1 MDQRQSDIQKTGKE
15 HPTYKYLKKKQMN
28 GIIQA
33 LKIAIQEY
41 FPGKKKMRICILK
54 NFTCIGESLLRMLEV

>member
-1 MDQRQSDIQKTGKE
+1 
-15 HPTYKYLKKKQMN
+15 MN

-54 NFTCIGESLLRMLEV
+54 NVTCIGESLLRMLEV